1 VILSWPRDRQVPA
14 TRGGYREAL
23 GVTMSSVC
31 RTLLVLAFAVG
42 TQHGFCQSFYYVEP
56 GVASCPAAPAP
67 TIATPK
73 VVARGVPVP
82 GGIEV
87 ACGFDN
93 GSYTVTLN
101 STDPSATFSTK
112 TFLVNFG
119 RIVGNGVFAVTFST
133 VGVQSVSTTITSN
146 MGSPAVRGYFAS
158 PANEFNV
165 VNP

>member
-1 VILSWPRDRQVPA
+1 
-14 TRGGYREAL
+14 
-23 GVTMSSVC
+23 MSAVF

-42 TQHGFCQSFYYVEP
+42 SEHVSCQSFYYVEQ
-56 GVASCPAAPAP
+56 GVASCPAAPAS
-67 TIATPK
+67 TAAAPK
-73 VVARGVPVP
+73 AVPRGVPMSGSINVT
-82 GGIEV
+82 
-87 ACGFDN
+87 CGFEQ

-101 STDPSATFSTK
+101 STDPGATFSPK

-146 MGSPAVRGYFAS
+146 MGSPAVRGHFAS

>member
-1 VILSWPRDRQVPA
+1 
-14 TRGGYREAL
+14 
-23 GVTMSSVC
+23 MSAVC
-31 RTLLVLAFAVG
+31 RTLLVLAFSVASEHVS
-42 TQHGFCQSFYYVEP
+42 CQSFYYVEP

-67 TIATPK
+67 TAVAPK
-73 VVARGVPVP
+73 AVPRGVPMS
-82 GGIEV
+82 GSISA
-87 ACGFDN
+87 ACGFDK

-101 STDPSATFSTK
+101 STDPGATFSPK

-146 MGSPAVRGYFAS
+146 MGSPAVRGHFAS